1 MNQNVLLVDDEPH
14 VLSGLSRRLRAR
26 PYCLLTAQSSQDAM
40 QIMRTHPVDVVVSD
54 EKMPG
59 IPGLELLNWVSENF
73 PDAGRILLTGRADM
87 DMAFRVMDMD
97 CSFRFITKG
106 KGTDE
111 LIEAIEESLERTAS
125 TDSAL

>member
-14 VLSGLSRRLRAR
+14 VLSGLSRRLREK
-26 PYCLLTAQSSQDAM
+26 PYSLMTAQSSQDAM
-40 QIMRTHPVDVVVSD
+40 QIMRTHPVDVVVTD

-73 PDAGRILLTGRADM
+73 PDTGRILLTGKADM

-106 KGTDE
+106 RSTEE
-111 LIEAIEESLERTAS
+111 LIDAIEECLDKLRAY
-125 TDSAL
+125 D